1 MEPNLSQQAAMP
13 SGERRAAA
21 RRRYL
26 EGPLLCFL
34 VLGSA
39 HHRSATFRDVSI
51 SGVGLLVGSPLE
63 PGTLI
68 YLQVPGEEEESIRSL
83 RARVVRAA
91 RWEDGSWLVGCEFA
105 RGLTPEELA
114 RAFPEAAVRT
124 LAAGAAGATD
134 TPAFVSVGAVRP

>member
-39 HHRSATFRDVSI
+39 HHRSATLRDVSI

-63 PGTLI
+63 PGTALF
-68 YLQVPGEEEESIRSL
+68 LQVPGEEEESIRFL

-91 RWEDGSWLVGCEFA
+91 RREDGSWLVGCQFA
-105 RGLTPEELA
+105 STLSREELA
-114 RAFPEAAVRT
+114 RAFPETAVPT
-124 LAAGAAGATD
+124 
-134 TPAFVSVGAVRP
+134 